1 MAKAQLEIDGVV
13 NTILMKAHEFKTG
26 SVGYLG
32 RGKVESHQ
40 GKYQVQIQAVLIGSK
55 PKASK

>member
-13 NTILMKAHEFKTG
+13 NTVLMKAHTFSSG
-26 SVGYLG
+26 SVGY
-32 RGKVESHQ
+32 RGQTKVETHQ
-40 GKYQVQIQAVLIGSK
+40 GKYQVQVQAVLIGSK